1 MLDPLL
7 TSPTELSDDI
17 RIAVCL
23 GCSDH
28 AVVEFTLLRDRGQ
41 TKNRTIEWVVLRGTS
56 KNHLVP
62 SSNNH
67 CVGFFFCF
75 VCLFA
80 CFLKNLTLWRAQQ
93 CYFRKYPTLHWPV
106 FAQCTAKKQ
115 KIHLHC
121 EPTLKFYASVF
132 SEGQNVIIQPLVFTR
147 RNTAIPQ

>member
-67 CVGFFFCF
+67 CVGFFFLFCLF
-75 VCLFA
+75 VCLF
-80 CFLKNLTLWRAQQ
+80 FKELDSMKS
-93 CYFRKYPTLHWPV
+93 
-106 FAQCTAKKQ
+106 TAV
-115 KIHLHC
+115 L
-121 EPTLKFYASVF
+121 F
-132 SEGQNVIIQPLVFTR
+132 
-147 RNTAIPQ
+147 